1 MKFMLIVN
9 PFSGK
14 KQGLKILEKIQ
25 PYFLR
30 SDIEI
35 EVIKTGYSRH
45 AEIIAKE
52 FDITKY
58 NGLVI
63 IGGDGTFHEVIN
75 GILNRGDQKKIPIGI
90 IPAGSGNSFMQDLDL
105 VDPVKAVQL
114 IISNQTRLI
123 DVMRLQMGD
132 EIRYGINLIG
142 WGMVTDVGLTAENIR
157 WIGPIRYTL
166 AALFQILFKRSKKAI
181 LEIQN
186 KVINTKFM
194 FIIGCNSIHVGKGMK
209 MAPKAHIDDG
219 LIDVVV
225 VDDEISRMRLL
236 SVLPKLYKGTHIF
249 EPEVKYYQSDKFSIL
264 TEQIDIVNID
274 GEIIGNTPIKVDVIP
289 QTIEIFATK

>member
-35 EVIKTGYSRH
+35 EVIKTGYSGH
-45 AEIIAKE
+45 AENIAKE

-58 NGLVI
+58 NGMVI

-166 AALFQILFKRSKKAI
+166 AALFEILFKKSRKAI
-181 LEIQN
+181 LKI
-186 KVINTKFM
+186 KDKIIDTKFM

-219 LIDVVV
+219 LIDIVV

-249 EPEVKYYQSDKFSIL
+249 EPEVKYYQSDKFSIS

-274 GEIIGNTPIKVDVIP
+274 GEITGNTPIKVDVIP

>member
-35 EVIKTGYSRH
+35 EVIKTGYSGH
-45 AEIIAKE
+45 AENIAKE

-58 NGLVI
+58 NGMVI

-219 LIDVVV
+219 LIDIVV

-249 EPEVKYYQSDKFSIL
+249 EPEVKYYQSNEFSIF
-264 TEQIDIVNID
+264 TEKNNILNID
-274 GEIIGNTPIKVDVIP
+274 GEITGNTPIKVDVIP

>member
-186 KVINTKFM
+186 KIINTKFM

>member
-1 MKFMLIVN
+1 MKFMLVVN

-25 PYFLR
+25 PFFMR

-35 EVIKTGYSRH
+35 EVIKTCYSRH

-75 GILNRGDQKKIPIGI
+75 GMLNRGDQKKIPIGI

-105 VDPVKAVQL
+105 VDPIKAVQL
-114 IISNQTRLI
+114 IISNETRLI

-166 AALFQILFKRSKKAI
+166 AALFQILFKKSKKAI

-186 KVINTKFM
+186 KVIDTKFM

-219 LIDVVV
+219 LIDIVV
-225 VDDEISRMRLL
+225 VDDEISRLRLL

-249 EPEVKYYQSDKFSIL
+249 EPEVKYYQSDKFSIF
-264 TEQIDIVNID
+264 TEQIDILNID
-274 GEIIGNTPIKVDVIP
+274 GEIIGNTPIEVDVIP

>member
-1 MKFMLIVN
+1 MKFILIVN

-14 KQGLKILEKIQ
+14 KQGLKILEKIH
-25 PYFLR
+25 PLFIE

-35 EVIKTGYSRH
+35 DIIKTDYSGH
-45 AEIIAKE
+45 SENIARE

-58 NGLVI
+58 NGLLI

-75 GILNRGDQKKIPIGI
+75 GLLNRSDQKKIPIGI
-90 IPAGSGNSFMQDLDL
+90 IPAGSGNSFMHDLDL
-105 VDPVKAVQL
+105 VDPVKAVNL
-114 IISNQTRLI
+114 IISNETRLI

-166 AALFQILFKRSKKAI
+166 AALFEILFKKSRKAI
-181 LEIQN
+181 LKIQD
-186 KVINTKFM
+186 KIIDTKFM

-209 MAPKAHIDDG
+209 MAPKAKIDDG

-225 VDDEISRMRLL
+225 VDHEISRLRLL

-249 EPEVKYYQSDKFSIL
+249 EPEVTYYQSNEFSIF
-264 TEQIDIVNID
+264 TEKNNILNVD

-289 QTIEIFATK
+289 QIIEIFATI

>member
-35 EVIKTGYSRH
+35 EVIKTGYSGH
-45 AEIIAKE
+45 AENIAKE

-58 NGLVI
+58 NGMVI
-63 IGGDGTFHEVIN
+63 IGGDGTFHEVVN

-249 EPEVKYYQSDKFSIL
+249 EPEVKYYQSNEFSIF
-264 TEQIDIVNID
+264 TEKNNILNID
-274 GEIIGNTPIKVDVIP
+274 GEITGNTPIKVDVIP

>member
-166 AALFQILFKRSKKAI
+166 AALFEILFK
-181 LEIQN
+181 
-186 KVINTKFM
+186 
-194 FIIGCNSIHVGKGMK
+194 
-209 MAPKAHIDDG
+209 
-219 LIDVVV
+219 
-225 VDDEISRMRLL
+225 
-236 SVLPKLYKGTHIF
+236 
-249 EPEVKYYQSDKFSIL
+249 
-264 TEQIDIVNID
+264 
-274 GEIIGNTPIKVDVIP
+274 
-289 QTIEIFATK
+289 

>member
-63 IGGDGTFHEVIN
+63 IGGDGTFHEVVN

-219 LIDVVV
+219 LIDIVV

-249 EPEVKYYQSDKFSIL
+249 EPEVKYYQSDKFSIS

-274 GEIIGNTPIKVDVIP
+274 GEITGNTPIKVDVIP

>member
-25 PYFLR
+25 PLFM
-30 SDIEI
+30 SSGIEI
-35 EVIKTGYSRH
+35 DKIITCYSGH
-45 AEIIAKE
+45 AENIARE

-58 NGLVI
+58 NGLLIV
-63 IGGDGTFHEVIN
+63 GGDGTFHEVIN
-75 GILNRGDQKKIPIGI
+75 GLLNRIDQEKIPIGI

-114 IISNQTRLI
+114 IISNETRLI
-123 DVMRLQMGD
+123 DVMRLQMGN

-166 AALFQILFKRSKKAI
+166 AALFQILFKKSRKAI
-181 LEIQN
+181 LQIQN
-186 KVINTKFM
+186 KVIDTKFM
-194 FIIGCNSIHVGKGMK
+194 FNIGCN
-209 MAPKAHIDDG
+209 
-219 LIDVVV
+219 
-225 VDDEISRMRLL
+225 
-236 SVLPKLYKGTHIF
+236 
-249 EPEVKYYQSDKFSIL
+249 
-264 TEQIDIVNID
+264 
-274 GEIIGNTPIKVDVIP
+274 
-289 QTIEIFATK
+289 

>member
-1 MKFMLIVN
+1 MKFILIVN

-25 PYFLR
+25 HLFIE

-35 EVIKTGYSRH
+35 DIIKTDYSGH
-45 AEIIAKE
+45 SENIARE

-58 NGLVI
+58 NGLLI

-75 GILNRGDQKKIPIGI
+75 GLLNRSDQKKIPIGI
-90 IPAGSGNSFMQDLDL
+90 IPAGSGNSFMHDLDL
-105 VDPVKAVQL
+105 VDPVKAVNL
-114 IISNQTRLI
+114 IISNETRLI

-166 AALFQILFKRSKKAI
+166 AALFEILFKKSRKAI
-181 LEIQN
+181 LKIQD
-186 KVINTKFM
+186 KIIDTKFM

-209 MAPKAHIDDG
+209 MAPKAKIDDG

-225 VDDEISRMRLL
+225 VDHEISRLRLL

-249 EPEVKYYQSDKFSIL
+249 EPEVTYYQSNEFSIF
-264 TEQIDIVNID
+264 TEKNNILNVD

-289 QTIEIFATK
+289 QIIEIFATI

>member
-249 EPEVKYYQSDKFSIL
+249 EPEVKYFQSDKFSIL